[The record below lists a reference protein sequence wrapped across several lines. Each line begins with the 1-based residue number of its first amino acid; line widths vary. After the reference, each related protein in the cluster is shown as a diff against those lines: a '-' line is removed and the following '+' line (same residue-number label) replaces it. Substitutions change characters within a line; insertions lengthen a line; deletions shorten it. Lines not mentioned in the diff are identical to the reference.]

1 MSHDFLE
8 FMVHDFLKFNV
19 PKIFATLAY
28 LTG

>member
-1 MSHDFLE
+1 MNFLE
-8 FMVHDFLKFNV
+8 FMDHDFLKFNV